1 MQELAL
7 EECPD
12 LDFRRR
18 FAPSAAGAKERVAQG
33 GAHPLMRDDAAP
45 GPATPASAPHGVPA
59 KSQISWGGHAPGRL
73 GREDARNFE
82 DGALSAAINSIR
94 VRFGSQA
101 LTRAAELPPPQ
112 PWPSRTPIDRLTGI
126 GGLPHGRLT
135 LLSGNGT
142 CGKLTLALL
151 LLAGATREFAHAMV
165 IDTCSGFDPWTLIPF
180 YPELSALTVV
190 RAPALDLAGEAAV
203 ALARAGAGFI
213 LLMGEIPEHALGPLE
228 SGASRS
234 GTVIV
239 GVVDAPGRAFAHA
252 SSLSVGF
259 SRTDW
264 IWERGQLVGLRAT
277 ARCVKNRVAPPL
289 GETGLEIRYPL
300 GARPLS
306 DHLVQVSEVA
316 PLLLEDQKCASAAV

>member
-1 MQELAL
+1 MQEVQ
-7 EECPD
+7 
-12 LDFRRR
+12 LD
-18 FAPSAAGAKERVAQG
+18 
-33 GAHPLMRDDAAP
+33 
-45 GPATPASAPHGVPA
+45 
-59 KSQISWGGHAPGRL
+59 
-73 GREDARNFE
+73 
-82 DGALSAAINSIR
+82 AAINSIR

-112 PWPSRTPIDRLTGI
+112 PWPSRTPIDRLSGI
-126 GGLPHGRLT
+126 GGLPCGRLT
-135 LLSGNGT
+135 LLTGSGT

-165 IDTCSGFDPWTLIPF
+165 IETSSGFDPWTLLPF

-190 RAPALDLAGEAAV
+190 RAPAPDAAGEATA

-213 LLMGEIPEHALGPLE
+213 LLMGEIPEHWLGPLE
-228 SGASRS
+228 SAANRS

-264 IWERGQLVGLRAT
+264 IWERGQLVGLRAS
-277 ARCVKNRVAPPL
+277 ARCMKNRVAPPL
-289 GETGLEIRYPL
+289 GETELEIRYPL
-300 GARPLS
+300 GAKPLFDHAVHVAEVPAHEGERFAPSPVSPASRGS
-306 DHLVQVSEVA
+306 DQLVPSSSRLRAGQSWD
-316 PLLLEDQKCASAAV
+316 LYQASAVV